1 MEITISAYD
10 AEWPAQFEAI
20 KNELAQDLAQEGIP
34 VLSIEHVGSTAIPG
48 LVAKPIIDI
57 LIVIPSADFN
67 MARLQEVKDALGW
80 GARQGG
86 YHYIGDG
93 GVKGRWSFKLYDV
106 EPLRNVY
113 VVAEGSLPLR
123 SCLALRKTL
132 RVNKELREEYAR
144 VKIGLARREYDN
156 VMQYATLKNPIIN
169 KILREAGW
177 TEAEIDEKDRG
188 FVKDWPRKIE
198 VLDFERS
205 WWDCINDYGAAV
217 FKFCKRGYDWVTTCL
232 GCSYG
237 RYKGIPAWE
246 ETYRTEEL
254 VLELEGQVID

>member
-34 VLSIEHVGSTAIPG
+34 ILSIEHVGSTAIPG

-57 LIVIPSADFN
+57 LIVIPSADFT
-67 MARLQEVKDALGW
+67 MTRLQEFKDALGW

-106 EPLRNVY
+106 EPVRNVY

-123 SCLALRKTL
+123 SCLALRTTL
-132 RVNKELREEYAR
+132 RVNEGLREEYAR
-144 VKIGLARREYDN
+144 VKLGLARREYDN

-169 KILREAGW
+169 TILREAGW

-188 FVKDWPRKIE
+188 FVKDWPKEIE
-198 VLDFERS
+198 VLDFEGSR
-205 WWDCINDYGAAV
+205 WDCVSDFGVAV
-217 FKFCKRGYDWVTTCL
+217 LKFCKRGYYWVATCL
-232 GCSYG
+232 ACFHSQ
-237 RYKGIPAWE
+237 YKEVPACE
-246 ETYRTEEL
+246 DPYRTED
-254 VLELEGQVID
+254 LESGWKDW

>member
-20 KNELAQDLAQEGIP
+20 KGELASDLAEEGIP
-34 VLSIEHVGSTAIPG
+34 FLSIEHVGSTSIHG
-48 LVAKPIIDI
+48 LAAKPIIDI

-67 MARLQEVKDALGW
+67 LLRLQEFKDALGW

-93 GVKGRWSFKLYDV
+93 GVKGRWSFKLCDV
-106 EPLRNVY
+106 EPARNVY

-123 SCLALRKTL
+123 SCLALRETL
-132 RVNKELREEYAR
+132 RANEELREEYAR
-144 VKIGLARREYDN
+144 LKMGLAQIEYDN
-156 VMQYATLKNPIIN
+156 VMQYATLKNPVIR

-177 TEAEIDEKDRG
+177 SEADIDEKEKQS
-188 FVKDWPRKIE
+188 VQDWPREVE

-205 WWDCINDYGAAV
+205 WWDCICDFGVAV
-217 FKFCKRGYDWVTTCL
+217 LKFCKRGYYWVTTFL
-232 GCSYG
+232 TYFRGWYKENSASEESYC
-237 RYKGIPAWE
+237 
-246 ETYRTEEL
+246 TEDVEL
-254 VLELEGQVID
+254 DWKDW